1 MKRDLTI
8 KQVQDLLVSVY
19 KRFRRGEI
27 SETTANKEAY
37 ILNSILKTIELT
49 DLEGRLARVESILT
63 DNN

>member
-27 SETTANKEAY
+27 SETTVNKEAY